1 MNQPST
7 GSFALVRDPRGS
19 QVHVRDRRS
28 GECLRCVEAG
38 LFEVLR
44 LLVLDEAGGG
54 RRECKTAAAGVLNV
68 ERASG
73 AKVNAPGQESG
84 ER

>member
-1 MNQPST
+1 MPVA
-7 GSFALVRDPRGS
+7 FALERDSRGS

-28 GECLRCVEAG
+28 GECLGCLEVG
-38 LFEVLR
+38 LFEVVR

-54 RRECKTAAAGVLNV
+54 RRECRAAAAGVHEV
-68 ERASG
+68 ERAPG
-73 AKVNAPGQESG
+73 AKVNAPGEESG